1 MPDKCLDCPA
11 PSADMDGFIVSGP
24 GGAPRSEGSG
34 VSSPEGPFA
43 REAPQTGHVV
53 IMGTLGADGN
63 PGTLPDA
70 PQVGW
75 AYVAEDAGTYGG
87 VQATEGDMVYCMSL
101 NPVKWGVL
109 QADSDD
115 SGRDLVSVSASF
127 GCDPSPA
134 LSLTSA
140 KASGASSTQTVDM
153 SCLNG
158 RYGALESL
166 SASFECREE
175 PVQLPLCFWADLCEY
190 WDDGESDGCYT
201 EDHINDSVNFSL
213 ISGVETKI
221 ATLKTVP
228 DTSDLY
234 YVFMLEIGDVVNAS
248 RSARCNDRMD
258 SSIDNLYY
266 CVVRKNCGS
275 QFIQVG
281 ESQNITFNTLN
292 RVYRVDGDSYRHR
305 STTSVSSATVTV
317 DSELF
322 GQYTVSARMVREPD
336 GPNGE
341 YVISV
346 YATAVSA
353 ESGSGATPVL
363 SLTSTGA
370 DGTSSTQEVDM
381 SCLVPPVFDGSADGL
396 VPASGAAQNLL
407 LHGDASWST
416 LVPDPASESSNE
428 AAPVHY
434 VADMLRREVEAYTM
448 GRNTIVR
455 DQWNNPHVMLV
466 VPRFLLSDIDAS
478 WPAVS
483 HPAFVV
489 GGQVRS
495 EFLIGKY
502 EAAQS
507 AAGRVLT
514 LPGKAPWVS
523 VNFDAALAACR
534 ALGPGFCLQTRAMW
548 SARQL
553 WVHKLNGDGHAYLG
567 NTNWGRSHA
576 RPWQTGV
583 MQTAAFNPGDTG
595 NTGSAATLT
604 GSGGPFWNDDGTESG
619 LADVTGNVSEWVAGL
634 RVLDGEIQ
642 IVQDGDACLHTCD
655 MSASSSAWKA
665 VLPDGSLAVPGA
677 SGTLKFDG
685 SVPDTRPNWSS
696 AGAARLNAALV
707 NQNVNGY
714 YSNSFASLSAVEGVD
729 VPALLVQLGLMPFSS
744 GVQGIFWVC
753 NKGERLPHAGGHWP
767 GGSNGGPWY
776 LHLGHARSY
785 SYRYVGF
792 RPAFVS

>member
-34 VSSPEGPFA
+34 VSSPEGPFV

-63 PGTLPDA
+63 PGVLPDA

-75 AYVAEDAGTYGG
+75 AYVAEDPGTYGG
-87 VQATEGDMVYCMSL
+87 VQATEGDVVYCMSL

-134 LSLTSA
+134 LSLTST
-140 KASGASSTQTVDM
+140 KASGASSVQT
-153 SCLNG
+153 
-158 RYGALESL
+158 
-166 SASFECREE
+166 
-175 PVQLPLCFWADLCEY
+175 
-190 WDDGESDGCYT
+190 
-201 EDHINDSVNFSL
+201 
-213 ISGVETKI
+213 
-221 ATLKTVP
+221 
-228 DTSDLY
+228 
-234 YVFMLEIGDVVNAS
+234 
-248 RSARCNDRMD
+248 
-258 SSIDNLYY
+258 
-266 CVVRKNCGS
+266 
-275 QFIQVG
+275 
-281 ESQNITFNTLN
+281 
-292 RVYRVDGDSYRHR
+292 
-305 STTSVSSATVTV
+305 
-317 DSELF
+317 
-322 GQYTVSARMVREPD
+322 
-336 GPNGE
+336 
-341 YVISV
+341 
-346 YATAVSA
+346 
-353 ESGSGATPVL
+353 
-363 SLTSTGA
+363 
-370 DGTSSTQEVDM
+370 VDM
-381 SCLVPPVFDGSADGL
+381 SCLVPPVFDGSVDGL

-502 EAAQS
+502 EAARS

-514 LPGKAPWVS
+514 LPGKAPWAS

-642 IVQDGDACLHTCD
+642 IVQDGDACLQSCD

-677 SGTLKFDG
+677 SGTMKFDG
-685 SVPDTRPNWSS
+685 SVPDTRPNWSG
-696 AGAARLNAALV
+696 AGVARLNTALV

-714 YSNSFASLSAVEGVD
+714 YSNSFASLSAAEGVD

-744 GVQGIFWVC
+744 SVQGTFWVC
-753 NKGERLPHAGGHWP
+753 NKGERLPHAGGHWID
-767 GGSNGGPWY
+767 GSNAGPWC
-776 LHLGHARSY
+776 LALRHARSR
-785 SYRYVGF
+785 SDRDVGF